1 MGAAHSKL
9 TFKKSVFRLF
19 EEQNIPSNANEYWE
33 QFWTLPETTD
43 DVFSLVSSAD
53 IRQVRDN
60 ARENLECLIEK
71 SEEWMDWEERY
82 FWIPRTVVVSVKRPS
97 MQSNTDTALLQE
109 TTEHPQ
115 QQQQHQ
121 AQNSTGN
128 RTAAKEEFLEL
139 EEKPVPSHGHR
150 LIQILIDLLFT
161 SGFTIPTAVETKER
175 VSYVI
180 WETGIGSST
189 PIGTSKEFEDN
200 RIEVLR
206 LLLVLF
212 SRSMYITP
220 ALIPITENR
229 WIETVVTSTNRKATI
244 TVLCS
249 LINSAMKYNPSG
261 WGLPYNHVMFSNDQ
275 RELLVMLC
283 LQVIIVLLNYQPID
297 VVNQITSNAGA
308 LRIGNPTSSSVD
320 ANTPTSST
328 QSPPTP
334 DLIGKNQF
342 RYYLSRLHRE
352 QDFTFL
358 MDGMYRILSN
368 PMAASS
374 TYLPGSTK
382 QVKCHQEMLMLCWR
396 TLELNKRFRLY
407 LLDTHRVLDIVIILL
422 YFAMENKLD
431 PSHIGVVRM
440 CACMLHTLSS
450 DRAFGSSL
458 NKPFDGHASL
468 PSNMRIPNFHGT
480 YGDYLVQSIHNLI
493 ATTKRTLRSL
503 YPSLVI
509 TLLNISP
516 SLKRIS
522 AATANRLFQLTV
534 SFGSPSFL
542 LAEPSNHELL
552 GYMLDVIS
560 NILYYQASDNPNL
573 IYAMVQYESKLRIM
587 AKFTLASGLEDIH
600 RLRLAKERQAVAS
613 NLSREQL
620 QQQQQV
626 PRRPNLGPRHM
637 SADKTSARTNGTTKR
652 PLLKTR
658 TSTSTLSSNYTPT
671 HSTFG
676 NPLGSHS
683 ASDTAT
689 HLPPVYP
696 DESASSIKS
705 RNQHKPE
712 DLSLSSVVP
721 TERSEDV
728 RHNYFSRLD
737 STDAILAPPSDGGG
751 HDGDVEDEGGL
762 STVPRTR
769 KMSGGSGEN
778 NANDDLTLNSG
789 LPTSL
794 EGLSEKQRGK
804 LPEALAERLS
814 RASSDQENEPESDN
828 LGRKSPPTRKH
839 GRRPAGPSPLSN
851 TNDKGA
857 ERAGTSQSLR
867 TWSSYDQLEAR
878 SITSKG
884 TLLTT
889 TVYNVGQNG
898 FVPTEEWVTDWMSTM
913 HFEPALVALKYIVPA
928 IEQLHATTDQQVLE
942 FIQREIAPQMLTS
955 ILPSYGSSAVATMD
969 ANRDSSPS
977 STPTILKPPITMHK
991 FVWGELAVWFEGLVW
1006 SQIYLGGMGRLGR
1019 QGMGAWHET
1028 RVRLFMV
1035 RTTSTSHQQQSP
1047 VPGAKQHH
1055 THVVGSSSN
1064 YTNPSSSSGGASS
1077 SRGVTTA
1084 IGSSTAS
1091 YATTQSQLTI
1101 PPTSPA
1107 SSSLSNTYNSNP
1119 RTLVT
1124 ASPISPTFATAPNT
1138 LF

>member
-180 WETGIGSST
+180 WETGIGSSS

-297 VVNQITSNAGA
+297 VISQITSNAGA
-308 LRIGNPTSSSVD
+308 LRIGNPTSSSAD

-396 TLELNKRFRLY
+396 TLELNKR
-407 LLDTHRVLDIVIILL
+407 I
-422 YFAMENKLD
+422 
-431 PSHIGVVRM
+431 
-440 CACMLHTLSS
+440 SS
-450 DRAFGSSL
+450 
-458 NKPFDGHASL
+458 
-468 PSNMRIPNFHGT
+468 
-480 YGDYLVQSIHNLI
+480 
-493 ATTKRTLRSL
+493 
-503 YPSLVI
+503 
-509 TLLNISP
+509 
-516 SLKRIS
+516 
-522 AATANRLFQLTV
+522 ATANRLFQLTV

-552 GYMLDVIS
+552 GYMLDVIN
-560 NILYYQASDNPNL
+560 NILYYQGSDNPNL

-600 RLRLAKERQAVAS
+600 RLRLAKERQAAAS
-613 NLSREQL
+613 SLSREQL

-637 SADKTSARTNGTTKR
+637 SADKISARTNGTTKR

-658 TSTSTLSSNYTPT
+658 MSTSTLSSNHTPT

-696 DESASSIKS
+696 DESVSYIKP

-712 DLSLSSVVP
+712 DFSLSSVVP
-721 TERSEDV
+721 TERSEDE
-728 RHNYFSRLD
+728 RHDYFSRLD
-737 STDAILAPPSDGGG
+737 STDSVLAPPSDGGG

-769 KMSGGSGEN
+769 KMSGGSGGN
-778 NANDDLTLNSG
+778 NASDDLTLNSG

-814 RASSDQENEPESDN
+814 RASSDQENEPESN
-828 LGRKSPPTRKH
+828 HLGRKSPPTRKH
-839 GRRPAGPSPLSN
+839 GKRPAGPSPLSN

-878 SITSKG
+878 SITSRG

-955 ILPSYGSSAVATMD
+955 ILPSYCSSAVATMD

-977 STPTILKPPITMHK
+977 STPTIFKPPITMHK

-1124 ASPISPTFATAPNT
+1124 ASPISPTFTTAPNT